1 MAKFDEKKELFCQ
14 GKAIGHS
21 NKYLSET
28 LGICEKTAS
37 AWNNDP
43 TVQARIKELLTDSW
57 LSSQGILLT
66 FQKEAVKTIV
76 CLLDSKNEAI
86 RLKAA
91 ATLLSACSSFPE
103 YL

>member
-1 MAKFDEKKELFCQ
+1 MAKFDEKKELFAQ
-14 GKAIGHS
+14 GKAVGHS
-21 NKYLSET
+21 NKYLAQSLE
-28 LGICEKTAS
+28 ICEKTCS

-43 TVQARIKELLTDSW
+43 AVQARITELLTDSW
-57 LSSQGILLT
+57 LSSQAILLS

-91 ATLLSACSSFPE
+91 SVLLTLCSSFPD